1 VFNKKPILVASS
13 ITALLLLIALAMAWL
28 NGVNGLKQLRAEL
41 EAKGERL
48 SWQQIAPKPPL
59 GVSNG
64 AFDLLPAINSMPR
77 APRYLFDQQFTPSG
91 ALIPKT
97 ALGTL
102 PVEIIDRSAGSGR
115 EWISNMWDR
124 VDPLIASHRSD
135 WLNAERAATNQV
147 IDFEH
152 NWAKGFNVLLPHLA
166 KLKHFCAWNE
176 MAVVVDLRNR
186 DYDSALA
193 LQTNMFAVLHKFQ
206 EPTLI
211 SQLVRIA
218 CFGIALKG
226 TWETLQFDG
235 FDDAQLA
242 TLQASVGSFR
252 FADEM
257 LQAFEMER
265 WMLISYWEDSMNDPT
280 GVGSF
285 AFSGTHS
292 RSEKL
297 RGQLWRIAVAHR
309 DLAHYLTIYQPQME
323 GARNAFTKKSDL
335 SFASTILTRKPP
347 DTPAIYLLSLVGMS
361 HLGKSI
367 TKAMRAETQR
377 ELAVTAIAL
386 KRHFQKHGEYPKDL
400 GGLVPDF
407 LAALPID
414 WMDGNPL
421 RYERIAPSKFRLWSV
436 GSDHKDDGGNPS
448 PKLKPG
454 RTRYWTDGIDFVW
467 PARAT
472 PAEIETFTNQRLKD
486 WRKATAP

>member
-102 PVEIIDRSAGSGR
+102 PVEIIDRSAGSR
-115 EWISNMWDR
+115 RAWISNMWDR
-124 VDPLIASHRSD
+124 VESLVASHRSD

-147 IDFEH
+147 IDLGH
-152 NWAKGFNVLLPHLA
+152 DWSKGFSLVLPQLA
-166 KLKHFCAWNE
+166 KLKYLCAWNE

-186 DYDSALA
+186 DFDSVLS
-193 LQTNMFAVLHKFQ
+193 LQTNIFALLNKFK

-218 CFGIALKG
+218 CFNILLRG
-226 TWETLQFDG
+226 TWETLQFEE
-235 FDDAQLA
+235 FSDAQLA
-242 TLQASVGSFR
+242 ALQAAINSVRS
-252 FADEM
+252 ADEM
-257 LQAFEMER
+257 LRALEMER
-265 WMLISYWEDSMNDPT
+265 SMVITHWGQCMNDPSLLSSF
-280 GVGSF
+280 GS
-285 AFSGTHS
+285 SKPLTLT
-292 RSEKL
+292 EKL
-297 RGQLWRIAVAHR
+297 TCQLWRVAVGHR
-309 DLAHYLTIYQPQME
+309 DLAHYLTIFQPQIE
-323 GARNAFTKKSDL
+323 ADRNAFAAKSDL
-335 SFASTILTRKPP
+335 SFASALLSLKPP
-347 DTPAIYLLSLVGMS
+347 DTPAIYPLSRSGMI
-361 HLGKSI
+361 HAGKSI
-367 TKAMRAETQR
+367 KKKAMLAETQR

-386 KRHFQKHGEYPKDL
+386 KRHFRKHGEYPKDL

-414 WMDGNPL
+414 WMDGKPL
-421 RYERIAPSKFRLWSV
+421 RYKRTTPKSFRLWSV
-436 GSDHKDDGGNPS
+436 GQDHKDDGGDPT
-448 PKLKPG
+448 LKPG
-454 RTRYWTDGIDFVW
+454 RTRYWTDGIDLVW